1 MEIALKGKAPFPED
15 VERLLFSL
23 YKAGFF
29 KHGLM
34 VGSWVLPLYREI
46 FDLDYVLRTFD
57 IDFAVETISPRHPH
71 TVDLERVLA
80 DLGYLP
86 ILDYRTGLQKFTKG
100 GFEIEFLVHRKGG
113 REVGK
118 VFLKHLNVTAI
129 PLPFVDVLFHSPIL
143 ADFGEYKVRVPCPE
157 ALFIHKLIVAQKRI
171 RGIKTENDLAQC
183 RTLCAGL
190 DDAKLVEVMDS
201 LKISKKN
208 RNLIM
213 ASCQAIDFPPQRLR
227 LK

>member
-15 VERLLFSL
+15 VERLLLSL
-23 YKAGFF
+23 SKAGFF
-29 KHGLM
+29 EHGLL
-34 VGSWVLPLYREI
+34 VGSWVFPLYREI
-46 FDLDYVLRTFD
+46 FNLSYALRTFD

-71 TVDLERVLA
+71 SVDLERVLA

-86 ILDYRTGLQKFTKG
+86 VPDYRTGLRKFAKG

-113 REVGK
+113 REVDK
-118 VFLKHLNVTAI
+118 VSLKHLNITAI
-129 PLPFVDVLFHSPIL
+129 PLPFVNVLFHSPIL
-143 ADFGEYKVRVPCPE
+143 ADFGKYKVRVPCPE
-157 ALFIHKLIVAQKRI
+157 TLFVHKLFVAQKRV

-183 RTLCAGL
+183 KILCARL
-190 DDAKLVEVMDS
+190 DDHKLVEIMES
-201 LKISKKN
+201 QKISKKT
-208 RNLIM
+208 RSLII